1 MDDQTVDDGTTS
13 EASATTNA
21 STTTD
26 ASSTTPTDEHHDW
39 ASNFCGIDTRASSDN
54 GDATADA
61 SAHAAA
67 PAQTAGS
74 DPIQREAAGP
84 DSTQSGGADLASG
97 QASGLLASDPAAGPV
112 PIQQE
117 VSGGDPAGSPTS
129 GGSAPGGAP
138 AGEAT
143 NIDHNDQVWQQGYKD
158 GFASPNTAVTTPAV
172 YAPDAA
178 AVYEDGVAAGQADAN
193 KPANPANTSNAAA
206 PVFSN
211 TNIQNIY
218 VANSASAAPGQ
229 IAALKAL
236 DVGLSGPWKNLAW
249 ATIAASAAQR
259 VFTPSIIDQK
269 TLDVCAS
276 AAAVEAEA
284 ATNALGYAQ
293 EVCAVFSKGELGG
306 TKVNT
311 DLLAA
316 KPVSGMDPCDWM
328 MLSAAQDTSNLVRDF
343 KGQAGEGKNQG
354 GYGPQGTKSINDSF
368 LLKSLD
374 ECVKTSKISCSFI
387 GKEDDSKKVQ
397 ALMAA
402 NGDKIVVLVEND
414 GGMLANPTTGVVDG
428 TGNPECHIAGNHS
441 VRLISLSYGATVK
454 FKIFTWGQEAELTWA
469 KARYDSWV
477 YGYMLGAKDA
487 SIDLP

>member
-1 MDDQTVDDGTTS
+1 MSKEHDEWVMRHLGADPSTYEQADPDPDLTMSVDP
-13 EASATTNA
+13 SAGRPTQSVDPNV
-21 STTTD
+21 SVDPD
-26 ASSTTPTDEHHDW
+26 AGQPNQSV
-39 ASNFCGIDTRASSDN
+39 
-54 GDATADA
+54 
-61 SAHAAA
+61 
-67 PAQTAGS
+67 
-74 DPIQREAAGP
+74 GP
-84 DSTQSGGADLASG
+84 DAPSLPVDPNTQPNQSVDPNAGQPNQSVDPNAGQPNQQTYASP
-97 QASGLLASDPAAGPV
+97 QDDP
-112 PIQQE
+112 
-117 VSGGDPAGSPTS
+117 
-129 GGSAPGGAP
+129 
-138 AGEAT
+138 
-143 NIDHNDQVWQQGYKD
+143 VWQQGYKD
-158 GFASPNTAVTTPAV
+158 GFASPSATVTTPAV
-172 YAPDAA
+172 YTPDAA

-193 KPANPANTSNAAA
+193 KPADPANTSNAAA

-218 VANSASAAPGQ
+218 VANSASASPGQ

-236 DVGLSGPWKNLAW
+236 DVSLSGPWKNLAW

-284 ATNALGYAQ
+284 ATNALGYTQ
-293 EVCAVFSKGELGG
+293 QVCAVFSKGELGG
-306 TKVNT
+306 TKANT

-316 KPVSGMDPCDWM
+316 TPVSGMDPCDWM

-343 KGQAGEGKNQG
+343 KGQEGEGEYQG
-354 GYGPQGTKSINDSF
+354 GYGPQGTKSVNESF

-414 GGMLANPTTGVVDG
+414 GGMLANPTTGALDG
-428 TGNPECHIAGNHS
+428 TGEPECHVTGNHS

-454 FKIFTWGQEAELTWA
+454 FKIFTWGKEAELTWD